1 MNIYPLDKNSY
12 IFPDPNYANDKG
24 IVAYGG
30 DLNPNRIMTAYLNG
44 IFPWYNESDP
54 ILWWSPNPRC
64 ILQLEELKISK
75 SLKKTI
81 NKNIFEIKF
90 DTNFRNVIIECKKI
104 REGKDKKGTW
114 ISNEIID
121 AYSKLHEM
129 GFAHSFEAYYQGE
142 LVGGGY
148 GVNIGNIF
156 CGESMFAKKSDA
168 SKVAFFY
175 LVERLKAKGF
185 KMIDCQI
192 PSDHLQFLGAK
203 TMERKKFLKLVEK
216 SKHDCKNF

>member
-1 MNIYPLDKNSY
+1 LNIYPLDKNSY

-64 ILQLEELKISK
+64 ILQLDELKISK

-90 DTNFRNVIIECKKI
+90 DTNFRNIMIECKKI
-104 REGKDKKGTW
+104 REGIDKKGTW

-121 AYSKLHEM
+121 AYTKLHEI
-129 GFAHSFEAYYQGE
+129 GFAHSFEAYYEGE

-156 CGESMFAKKSDA
+156 CGESMFAKKTDA
-168 SKVAFFY
+168 SKVAFFH
-175 LVERLKAKGF
+175 LVQRLKENDF

-192 PSDHLQFLGAK
+192 PSNHLQSLGAK
-203 TMERKKFLKLVEK
+203 TITRKEFLNLVKE
-216 SKHDCKNF
+216 SSHNCKTF

>member
-64 ILQLEELKISK
+64 ILQLDELKISK

-90 DTNFRNVIIECKKI
+90 DTNFRNIMIECKKI
-104 REGKDKKGTW
+104 REGIDKKGTW

-121 AYSKLHEM
+121 AYTKLHEI
-129 GFAHSFEAYYQGE
+129 GFAHSFEAYYEGE

-156 CGESMFAKKSDA
+156 CGESMFAKKTDA
-168 SKVAFFY
+168 SKVAFFH
-175 LVERLKAKGF
+175 LVQRLKENDF

-192 PSDHLQFLGAK
+192 PSNHLQSLGAK
-203 TMERKKFLKLVEK
+203 TITRKEFLNLVKE
-216 SKHDCKNF
+216 SSHNCKTF

>member
-64 ILQLEELKISK
+64 ILQLDELKISK

-90 DTNFRNVIIECKKI
+90 DTNFRNIMIECKKI
-104 REGKDKKGTW
+104 REGIDKKGTW

-121 AYSKLHEM
+121 AYTKLHEI
-129 GFAHSFEAYYQGE
+129 GFAHSFEAYYEGE

-156 CGESMFAKKSDA
+156 CGESMFAKKTDA
-168 SKVAFFY
+168 SKVAFFH
-175 LVERLKAKGF
+175 LVQRLKENDF

-192 PSDHLQFLGAK
+192 PSNHLQSLGAK
-203 TMERKKFLKLVEK
+203 TIARKEFLNLVKE
-216 SKHDCKNF
+216 SSHNCKTF

>member
-1 MNIYPLDKNSY
+1 LNIYPLDKNSY

-64 ILQLEELKISK
+64 ILQLDELKISK

-90 DTNFRNVIIECKKI
+90 DTNFRNIMIECKKI
-104 REGKDKKGTW
+104 REGIDKKGTW

-121 AYSKLHEM
+121 AYTKLHEI
-129 GFAHSFEAYYQGE
+129 GFAHSFEAYYEGE

-156 CGESMFAKKSDA
+156 CGESMFAKKTDA
-168 SKVAFFY
+168 SKVAFFH
-175 LVERLKAKGF
+175 LVQRLKKNDF

-192 PSDHLQFLGAK
+192 PSNHLQSLGAK
-203 TMERKKFLKLVEK
+203 TITRKEFLNLVKE
-216 SKHDCKNF
+216 SSHNCKTF

>member
-24 IVAYGG
+24 IIAYGG

-64 ILQLEELKISK
+64 ILQLDELKISK

-90 DTNFRNVIIECKKI
+90 DTNFRNVMIECKKI
-104 REGKDKKGTW
+104 REGIDKKGTW

-121 AYSKLHEM
+121 AYTKLHEI
-129 GFAHSFEAYYQGE
+129 GFAHSFEAYYEGE

-148 GVNIGNIF
+148 GINIGNIF
-156 CGESMFAKKSDA
+156 CGESMFAKRTDA
-168 SKVAFFY
+168 SKVAFFH
-175 LVERLKAKGF
+175 LVQRLKENGF

-192 PSDHLQFLGAK
+192 PSNHLQSLGAK
-203 TMERKKFLKLVEK
+203 TITRKEFLNLVKE
-216 SKHDCKNF
+216 SSHNCKTF